1 MVVERGVRLLAMCF
15 LVSDEACK
23 CSYTH
28 SKLRRLRVNNLRV
41 DSLAS
46 NRSTPFDREPRIA
59 GPVAAANRLP
69 RASRGGR
76 VRTPTKHKSRVP
88 AAPRAR
94 QPTRPQPTL
103 RQQADATPG
112 TDRPRGCPPEAA
124 QVQISFLR
132 LGCPTSHGDRI
143 KTPREPFSS
152 YKRTPQICGRDALRR
167 ARHFSFVPGQ

>member
-1 MVVERGVRLLAMCF
+1 MLAMCF

-46 NRSTPFDREPRIA
+46 NRNTPFDHKPHIA
-59 GPVAAANRLP
+59 GPVAPPNRLLW
-69 RASRGGR
+69 ASRGGR

-88 AAPRAR
+88 AAPRAHASR
-94 QPTRPQPTL
+94 RDRSRRP
-103 RQQADATPG
+103 RQQADSTPG
-112 TDRPRGCPPEAA
+112 TDGPRGCPPEAA